1 MERDSFIITQ
11 GSSTLR
17 QRICLLF
24 LPENGLKS
32 HLIRPTLSSEL
43 SDFERFAKKKLS
55 VRKSFRIPLIR
66 RNGAEQR
73 GRRGIGSNWL
83 FALRQVTHKNCK
95 SISALLIRA
104 NVAKVKK

>member
-43 SDFERFAKKKLS
+43 SDFERFAKKVVS
-55 VRKSFRIPLIR
+55 
-66 RNGAEQR
+66 
-73 GRRGIGSNWL
+73 
-83 FALRQVTHKNCK
+83 
-95 SISALLIRA
+95 
-104 NVAKVKK
+104 

>member
-43 SDFERFAKKKLS
+43 SDFERFAKKSCQLENLS
-55 VRKSFRIPLIR
+55 EFP
-66 RNGAEQR
+66 
-73 GRRGIGSNWL
+73 
-83 FALRQVTHKNCK
+83 
-95 SISALLIRA
+95 
-104 NVAKVKK
+104 